1 MAIKSMSE
9 IFKIISDIKTTQ
21 EKQNALRAAHQQVP
35 ATIDLLRLAFDKNIK
50 FALPEGEPP
59 YKPCEKI
66 DQHGRLHQEMRKMY
80 IFLENGAN
88 IPKSKRET
96 IFIQLLESIEPDDAK
111 LLLSV
116 KDKKFPY
123 KGITRKLVEDTF
135 PGLLSDAAKKEE
147 KRNQNEQEQK

>member
-59 YKPCEKI
+59 YKPC
-66 DQHGRLHQEMRKMY
+66 DLSHSM
-80 IFLENGAN
+80 
-88 IPKSKRET
+88 
-96 IFIQLLESIEPDDAK
+96 QLS
-111 LLLSV
+111 
-116 KDKKFPY
+116 
-123 KGITRKLVEDTF
+123 
-135 PGLLSDAAKKEE
+135 
-147 KRNQNEQEQK
+147 